1 MAKCYHTYFL
11 MINKA
16 EGALKTNKFMRV
28 TDFAKLKGME
38 SLWRLCLDAQQAKA
52 REYCTELLINLYL
65 RQMQAVE
72 PTLIQEFVDKCMEN
86 ITKDGV
92 ITILSTFL
100 DRYEG
105 IKEIK
110 VDVDL
115 QRRLS
120 VGTMMSV

>member
-1 MAKCYHTYFL
+1 
-11 MINKA
+11 
-16 EGALKTNKFMRV
+16 
-28 TDFAKLKGME
+28 
-38 SLWRLCLDAQQAKA
+38 
-52 REYCTELLINLYL
+52 
-65 RQMQAVE
+65 
-72 PTLIQEFVDKCMEN
+72 MEN